1 MSRSGLIRK
10 TAHMIEVGLT
20 VHEIREIL
28 VGSGLSESRAYLIYK
43 AAEILSAARTAE

>member
-1 MSRSGLIRK
+1 
-10 TAHMIEVGLT
+10 MIEVGLT